1 MKRTLIVVA
10 MHDGLSTMYL
20 KTASRFGSIDG
31 VIDLPLRYDMT
42 LQEYSEQFLSI
53 VNKTN
58 NILVLTDL
66 MSGACTVALTKA
78 MQHFDFALVSGT
90 NLAMLLEAIDLS
102 EEMDCYTLAD
112 AVKKTGIS
120 DIQIWNELCK
130 ELENAK

>member
-58 NILVLTDL
+58 NIFSINRSYVWSLC
-66 MSGACTVALTKA
+66 SYINKSYAAL
-78 MQHFDFALVSGT
+78 
-90 NLAMLLEAIDLS
+90 
-102 EEMDCYTLAD
+102 
-112 AVKKTGIS
+112 
-120 DIQIWNELCK
+120 
-130 ELENAK
+130 

>member
-31 VIDLPLRYDMT
+31 MIDLPLRYDMT

-78 MQHFDFALVSGT
+78 M
-90 NLAMLLEAIDLS
+90 
-102 EEMDCYTLAD
+102 
-112 AVKKTGIS
+112 
-120 DIQIWNELCK
+120 
-130 ELENAK
+130 